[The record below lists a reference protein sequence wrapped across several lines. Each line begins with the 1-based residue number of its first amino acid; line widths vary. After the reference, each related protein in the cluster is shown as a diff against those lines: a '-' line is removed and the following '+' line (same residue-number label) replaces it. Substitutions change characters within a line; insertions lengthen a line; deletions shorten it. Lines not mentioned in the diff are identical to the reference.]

1 MTKNEFL
8 NELRSLLAEE
18 LGTSVAEE
26 NVRYYDGYIEQRKQE
41 GLSESEVLEQLGSPR
56 LIAKSIIDSKAK
68 SDKGYSDFNRMNETD
83 YSGQDY
89 EQKNDKK
96 LNLVLSK
103 AVSIIAIIG
112 VIVVLVA
119 IIGGMITIAVNFVLP
134 IVVVAIIV
142 GAVVNLIKHK

>member
-41 GLSESEVLEQLGSPR
+41 GISESEVLEQLGSPR

-89 EQKNDKK
+89 GQKNDKK

-103 AVSIIAIIG
+103 VVSIIAIIG
-112 VIVVLVA
+112 VIVALVA

>member
-68 SDKGYSDFNRMNETD
+68 YDKGYSDFNRMNETD

-89 EQKNDKK
+89 DQKNDKK

>member
-41 GLSESEVLEQLGSPR
+41 GISESEVLEQLGSPR

-68 SDKGYSDFNRMNETD
+68 YDKGYSDFNRMNETD

-89 EQKNDKK
+89 DQKNDKK